1 MFGRLAPKAHYGEAR
16 TGRRQQR
23 ARVPTQDTFS
33 LRVAVLFALAGCQP
47 HRAPGPLPRRNL
59 ANSWNLAD
67 SRKARKAL
75 ATRATFAQSALIPI
89 KQRASKASACKL
101 ALEDALQ
108 GLRGN
113 GRFQSV
119 NPRPTP
125 KHTHH
130 HHHHHLVL
138 ALLGGLPEVE
148 PTNAPS
154 KHVLSGLAP

>member
-1 MFGRLAPKAHYGEAR
+1 MVK
-16 TGRRQQR
+16 R
-23 ARVPTQDTFS
+23 ARAGDSKEPGPTQDTFS

-75 ATRATFAQSALIPI
+75 ATQATFAQSALIPI

-113 GRFQSV
+113 GRFQ
-119 NPRPTP
+119 
-125 KHTHH
+125 
-130 HHHHHLVL
+130 
-138 ALLGGLPEVE
+138 
-148 PTNAPS
+148 
-154 KHVLSGLAP
+154 